1 MTLGTMTAISLFSGA
16 GGMDVGFR
24 NAGFDIVLANEK
36 DKHAAATYRR
46 NFGDHISHDDIYNE
60 LDSLDRFAGV
70 SCVFGGPPCQGFSVA
85 GKMDLKDERS
95 QLVNVFMEAVKIT
108 RPSMFVMENVKGL
121 AVLKKFSDFRRDL
134 FLAAR
139 ELGYETDLE
148 VVNAADFGV
157 PQARE
162 RMFFVGVRG
171 AAPFRL
177 ADFLTELR
185 RPRVSTR
192 EAIAHLG
199 PQGTAMNPQTC
210 NARVTLAANPVLRKS
225 PYAGM
230 LFNGLGRP
238 LNPDSPCT
246 TLPASMGGNKTPII
260 DEQQFYGSGESW
272 IEWYHA
278 RLRDGEQPL
287 DWESTPE
294 SIRRLT
300 ISEAH
305 VLHTF
310 PEGFEF
316 EGPKTSVYRQIGNA
330 VPCGLAEAIA
340 KATLEVASRGDE
352 TAPNKEQM
360 DMELWRQHKGE
371 DENVPSTDRLK
382 TSPLLPS

>member
-1 MTLGTMTAISLFSGA
+1 
-16 GGMDVGFR
+16 MDVGFR
-24 NAGFDIVLANEK
+24 NAGFDILYANEK
-36 DKHAAATYRR
+36 DNHAAATYRR
-46 NFGDHISHDDIYNE
+46 NFGDHISHEDIYNE
-60 LDSLDRFAGV
+60 LDGVGRFEGV

-85 GKMDLKDERS
+85 GKMDLNDERS
-95 QLVNVFMEAVKIT
+95 QLVNVFMRVVKVT

-134 FLAAR
+134 FSAGR

-148 VVNAADFGV
+148 LVNAADFGV

-171 AAPFRL
+171 VAPFKL
-177 ADFLTELR
+177 ADFLAQLK

-199 PQGTAMNPQTC
+199 PQGTEKNPKTC
-210 NARVTLAANPVLRKS
+210 NAHVTLAANPVLRKS

-238 LNPDSPCT
+238 LNPDSPCA

-260 DEQQFYGSGESW
+260 DEEQFYGSGESW
-272 IEWYHA
+272 VEQYHDH
-278 RLRDGEQPL
+278 LRRGEPPL
-287 DWESTPE
+287 DWQSAPE

-300 ISEAH
+300 IREAH

-340 KATLEVASRGDE
+340 EATREVASRGGGVVQ
-352 TAPNKEQM
+352 PREQM
-360 DMELWRQHKGE
+360 DMELWEKGRGKDAVGE
-371 DENVPSTDRLK
+371 STDRLRA
-382 TSPLLPS
+382 SA